1 MTNHDLRMGESS
13 PVASST
19 RAAERSTLV
28 RVGVVAAVACGV
40 LTTVHE
46 VWDASIPGIQQ
57 GAGWSL
63 LHTCWL
69 AAMFLA
75 FLGISVVQRP
85 GLDRFGRICTGIALV
100 ATGAMTVGAALETV
114 TLVGVS
120 PRTGDPALPVLV
132 VILAVFAAYAL
143 GLILFSVATIRAGVL
158 PRSAGVVLLA
168 AVLLKMF
175 ASGAVPGTLA
185 LLGLAVA
192 WVGVAAWRVAGR

>member
-75 FLGISVVQRP
+75 FLGISV
-85 GLDRFGRICTGIALV
+85 
-100 ATGAMTVGAALETV
+100 GAA
-114 TLVGVS
+114 
-120 PRTGDPALPVLV
+120 PRTGQVRPDLHWDCP
-132 VILAVFAAYAL
+132 
-143 GLILFSVATIRAGVL
+143 GGDGRDDGGGC
-158 PRSAGVVLLA
+158 PRDGH
-168 AVLLKMF
+168 
-175 ASGAVPGTLA
+175 
-185 LLGLAVA
+185 
-192 WVGVAAWRVAGR
+192 VGG